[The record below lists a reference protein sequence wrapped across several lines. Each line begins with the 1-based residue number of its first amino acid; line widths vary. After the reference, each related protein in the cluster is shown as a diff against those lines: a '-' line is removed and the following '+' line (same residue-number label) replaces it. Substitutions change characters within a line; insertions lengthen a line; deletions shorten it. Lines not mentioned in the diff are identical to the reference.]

1 MSQLAKSQRNK
12 TASFLRSKLPRA
24 YSKQTKRPESSQ
36 CEHGLL
42 LDFRSQPAAF
52 NKVNIT
58 ETLAFLWYLC
68 KSTCPYEGSPSN
80 KLRIR
85 ICRQS
90 FMLTYSSTT
99 PSCKKSVSDTFFL
112 HLSLSRNT
120 YGLLRRKLPLHLW
133 VLSIWN
139 VFSKVCLWIVQ
150 IFIFW
155 FSLNSKP
162 HLFTP
167 LPLQGERNTKK
178 EN

>member
-90 FMLTYSSTT
+90 FMLTILQLLLLVKNQCQILSSCTC
-99 PSCKKSVSDTFFL
+99 PSPEIL
-112 HLSLSRNT
+112 M
-120 YGLLRRKLPLHLW
+120 G
-133 VLSIWN
+133 
-139 VFSKVCLWIVQ
+139 FSEESC
-150 IFIFW
+150 
-155 FSLNSKP
+155 
-162 HLFTP
+162 LFTS
-167 LPLQGERNTKK
+167 GC
-178 EN
+178 